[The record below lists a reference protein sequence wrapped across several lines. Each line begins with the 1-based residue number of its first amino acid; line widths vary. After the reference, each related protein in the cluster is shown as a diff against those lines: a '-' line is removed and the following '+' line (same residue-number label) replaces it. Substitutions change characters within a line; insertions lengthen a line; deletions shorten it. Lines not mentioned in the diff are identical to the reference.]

1 MMVELERALRVCD
14 DNINCGSFPESY
26 RVVREKLASGTTAV
40 TPKDIRM
47 MLAGAKILHEDVCD
61 ATEAICFELGI
72 K

>member
-26 RVVREKLASGTTAV
+26 RVVREKLASGATAV
-40 TPKDIRM
+40 TPKDIRT
-47 MLAGAKILHEDVCD
+47 MLAGAGIPNEDVCD